1 MVRVTAQFRRP
12 RKICGMSEPLLDRLL
27 RYVRMYTTS
36 DSHSTSSP
44 STVRQLDLLRML
56 HDELLALGASDV
68 TLDEFGYVMATVP
81 ATVLHDV
88 PVVAFL
94 AHVDTAPDFSGENVM
109 PIVHR
114 NYAGGPIVL
123 PDDPRRVIDPAA
135 DEWLARAIGKDI
147 VTASGTTLL
156 GADDKSGVAI
166 CMGLVEHLLAHP
178 EIVHGPIRVCFTPD
192 EEIGRGVEN
201 LNLARLGA
209 RYAYTFDGE
218 FPGEVNWETFSG
230 DHALVTIE
238 GVSTHPGTARPHG
251 MVNAAHLAGKF
262 LAMLP
267 REGISPETTDGR
279 DGFIHPVAVRGGTA
293 RAEIEFILRDFD
305 NDKLASHGD
314 RLRGLAAALQAIEPR
329 ARVSCMIT
337 PSYRN
342 MGYWLKD
349 DMRPVNLAHEACRRA
364 GLEPQS
370 PAIRGGTDGS
380 RLTEKGLLCPNLF
393 DGAHNLHGPLEWVAV
408 QDMEVALQVGVH
420 LVQLWAQA

>member
-1 MVRVTAQFRRP
+1 M
-12 RKICGMSEPLLDRLL
+12 L
-27 RYVRMYTTS
+27 R
-36 DSHSTSSP
+36 
-44 STVRQLDLLRML
+44 
-56 HDELLALGASDV
+56 DELTVLGAVDV
-68 TLDEFGYVMATVP
+68 TMDEYGYVMATVP
-81 ATVLHDV
+81 ATVAHDV

-94 AHVDTAPDFSGENVM
+94 AHVDTAPDFSGENVK

-114 NYAGGPIVL
+114 GYAGGKIVL
-123 PDDPRRVIDPAA
+123 PDDPRQVLDPAV
-135 DEWLARAIGKDI
+135 DEWLARAIGKDV

-156 GADDKSGVAI
+156 GADDKAGVAI

-178 EIVHGPIRVCFTPD
+178 EIPHGVIRVRFTPD
-192 EEIGRGVEN
+192 EEVGRGVAH
-201 LNLARLGA
+201 LDLKRLGA

-230 DHALVTIE
+230 DHAVVVIE
-238 GVSTHPGTARPHG
+238 GVSTHPGTARRYG

-262 LAMLP
+262 LALLP

-279 DGFIHPVAVRGGTA
+279 DGFIHPVAVRGSTA

-305 NDKLASHGD
+305 NDKLAAHGEK
-314 RLRGLAAALQAIEPR
+314 LRGTAAALQAIEPR
-329 ARVSCMIT
+329 ATVTCTIT

-349 DMRPVNLAHEACRRA
+349 DMRPVNLAYEACRRA

-380 RLTEKGLLCPNLF
+380 RLTEMGLPCPNLF

-408 QDMEVALQVGVH
+408 QDMEAALQVGIH
-420 LVQLWAQA
+420 LARLWAED

>member
-1 MVRVTAQFRRP
+1 MA
-12 RKICGMSEPLLDRLL
+12 EPLLERLL
-27 RYVRMYTTS
+27 RYVRVHTTS
-36 DSHSTSSP
+36 DPHSTSAP
-44 STVRQLDLLRML
+44 TTARQLDLLRML
-56 HDELLALGASDV
+56 RDELVALGASDV
-68 TLDEFGYVMATVP
+68 TMDEHGYVMATVP
-81 ATVLHDV
+81 ATITRDV

-94 AHVDTAPDFSGENVM
+94 AHVDTAPDFSGENVK

-114 NYAGGPIVL
+114 GYAGGKIVL
-123 PDDPRRVIDPAA
+123 PDDSRQVLDPAV

-156 GADDKSGVAI
+156 GADDKAGVAI

-178 EIVHGPIRVCFTPD
+178 EIPHGVIRVCFTPD
-192 EEIGRGVEN
+192 EEVGRGVAH
-201 LNLARLGA
+201 LDLKRLGA

-230 DHALVTIE
+230 DHAVVVIE
-238 GVSTHPGTARPHG
+238 GVSTHPGTARRYG

-267 REGISPETTDGR
+267 REGISPETTDDR
-279 DGFIHPVAVRGGTA
+279 DGFIHPVGVRGSTA

-305 NDKLASHGD
+305 NDKLAAHGD
-314 RLRGLAAALQAIEPR
+314 KVRGLAAALQAIEPR
-329 ARVSCMIT
+329 ATVTCTIT

-342 MGYWLKD
+342 MGYWLKA
-349 DMRPVNLAHEACRRA
+349 DMRPVHLAYEACRLA

-380 RLTEKGLLCPNLF
+380 RLTEMGLPCPNLF

-408 QDMEVALQVGVH
+408 QDMEAALQVGIH
-420 LVQLWAQA
+420 LARLWGDA

>member
-1 MVRVTAQFRRP
+1 
-12 RKICGMSEPLLDRLL
+12 MSEPLLDRLL
-27 RYVRMYTTS
+27 RYVRVYTTS
-36 DSHSTSSP
+36 DPHSTSAP
-44 STVRQLDLLRML
+44 TTARQLDLLRML
-56 HDELLALGASDV
+56 RDELVALGASDV
-68 TLDEFGYVMATVP
+68 TMDEYGYVMATVP
-81 ATVLHDV
+81 ATITRDV

-94 AHVDTAPDFSGENVM
+94 AHVDTAPDFSGENVK

-114 NYAGGPIVL
+114 GYAGGKIVL
-123 PDDPRRVIDPAA
+123 PDDPRQVLDPAV

-156 GADDKSGVAI
+156 GADDKAGVAI
-166 CMGLVEHLLAHP
+166 CMGLVEHLLAHS
-178 EIVHGPIRVCFTPD
+178 EIPHGAIRVCFTPD
-192 EEIGRGVEN
+192 EEVGRGVAH
-201 LNLARLGA
+201 LDLKRLGA

-230 DHALVTIE
+230 DHAVVVIE
-238 GVSTHPGTARPHG
+238 GVSTHPGTARRYG

-267 REGISPETTDGR
+267 REGISPETTDDR
-279 DGFIHPVAVRGGTA
+279 DGFIHPVGVRGSTA

-305 NDKLASHGD
+305 NDKLAAHGD
-314 RLRGLAAALQAIEPR
+314 KVRGLAVALQAIEPR
-329 ARVSCMIT
+329 ATVTCTIT

-342 MGYWLKD
+342 MGYWLKE
-349 DMRPVNLAHEACRRA
+349 DMRPVHLAYEACRLA

-380 RLTEKGLLCPNLF
+380 RLTEMGLPCPNLF

-408 QDMEVALQVGVH
+408 QDMEAALQVGIH
-420 LVQLWAQA
+420 LARLWGDA